1 MPRESTRWWRCGT
14 SDGESWPLE
23 DVRVQLVDEREN
35 DLDIPRQPLGSRRRL
50 VRGGIAA
57 VVLLAIVLVVASLR
71 PSVPGVARPALWVDS
86 VRRGDMVREVRG
98 PGTLIPEHVRLVTAI
113 SAGRVDRVLAQPGQ
127 VVQPQT
133 VLLALSN
140 PDVQIQSL
148 QAEQQL
154 TVAKAQLLNLRTA
167 LNAERLTQ
175 EGAVATSRM
184 SYADAKRQATAAES
198 LMRQNLIATND
209 AALAKDRAAEAET
222 RYKVEQER
230 LALMTQTLDSKI
242 AVQRSQVDRLG
253 AIAAFQ
259 QNVVRSLEV
268 RAGDSG
274 VVSDLTLQL
283 GQWVLAGTVL
293 ARVVQPGRL
302 KAVLQIPETQAKDV
316 AIGQKVAIDTRNGVV
331 PGRVV
336 RIDPNAI
343 NGTVA
348 VDVALDGPMPAGARP
363 DLSVDGTIE
372 IERLR
377 NVLYT
382 GRPAN
387 SQSNSTIAL
396 FKLTKDGRYG
406 DRVQVLVGRTS
417 VSTIEIQRG
426 LSVGDSVVLS
436 DMSQWDNAERVK
448 VTR

>member
-1 MPRESTRWWRCGT
+1 MG
-14 SDGESWPLE
+14 
-23 DVRVQLVDEREN
+23 
-35 DLDIPRQPLGSRRRL
+35 
-50 VRGGIAA
+50 GGIAA
-57 VVLLAIVLVVASLR
+57 VALVMIFVVVASLK
-71 PSVPGVARPALWVDS
+71 PSVPSVARQTLWVDS
-86 VRRGDMVREVRG
+86 VRRGEMVREVRG
-98 PGTLIPEHVRLVTAI
+98 PGTLVPEHVRFVTAV
-113 SAGRVDRVLAQPGQ
+113 SAGRVDRVMAQPGRM
-127 VVQPQT
+127 VQPQT

-154 TVAKAQLLNLRTA
+154 TAAEAQLLTLRTS

-175 EGAVATSRM
+175 EGAVATSRTA
-184 SYADAKRQATAAES
+184 YADAKRQTTAADS
-198 LMRQNLIATND
+198 LVRQNLVARND
-209 AALAKDRAAEAET
+209 AALAKDRAVEAET
-222 RYKVEQER
+222 RYRVEQER

-242 AVQRSQVDRLG
+242 AVQQSQVERLR

-293 ARVVQPGRL
+293 AKVVQPGRL

-316 AIGQKVAIDTRNGVV
+316 SIGQKVAIDTRNGII
-331 PGRVV
+331 PGRVA
-336 RIDPNAI
+336 RIDPGAI

-348 VDVALDGPMPAGARP
+348 VDVALEGPLSAGVRP
-363 DLSVDGTIE
+363 DLSIDGTIE

-377 NVLYT
+377 NVIYT
-382 GRPAN
+382 GRPTN
-387 SQSNSTIAL
+387 TQSNTTIAM
-396 FKLTKDGRYG
+396 FKLTKDGSYAY
-406 DRVQVLVGRTS
+406 RVQVLVGRSS
-417 VSTIEIQRG
+417 VGTIEIQRG

-436 DMSQWDNAERVK
+436 DMSQWDNVERVK